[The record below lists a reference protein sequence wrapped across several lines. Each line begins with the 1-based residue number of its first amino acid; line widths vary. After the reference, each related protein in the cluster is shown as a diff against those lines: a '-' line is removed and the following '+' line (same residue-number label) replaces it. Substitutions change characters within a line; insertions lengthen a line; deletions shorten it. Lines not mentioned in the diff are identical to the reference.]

1 MCCVCACNFY
11 SDHSRDNNCVRPDK
25 TLIKGEDA
33 SAVYD
38 MALYLAGIFHVIEW
52 IRTTILLAV
61 ICIGANLMPI
71 WYASAIS
78 ALFGIAVFIYLQVIY
93 ASDDSKACE
102 SAQKTRHDW
111 LMVEIIYFWILFWI
125 FQVPFL
131 IIRFYK
137 KEAIEEV
144 LNAETPEESD

>member
-1 MCCVCACNFY
+1 M
-11 SDHSRDNNCVRPDK
+11 
-25 TLIKGEDA
+25 IKGEAA
-33 SAVYD
+33 SEVYD
-38 MALYLAGIFHVIEW
+38 KALYLAGIFHVIEW
-52 IRTTILLAV
+52 IRTTILLAI